1 MLNSLCRVGLIAVL
15 FGLLFVPN
23 AALAQDKR
31 VRHVQDDAKLFKKDQ
46 IEQADKLIA
55 RIKEV
60 HKKDLFIETV
70 AEGPEKDFNGWA
82 RERFNNAA
90 VDGVYVVLVKKPKK
104 YHIDVGNQTLQQG
117 YFTRADI
124 KELESIITK
133 KGKDADLLSDIAR
146 FTLETMNERHKPAK
160 TEPAKKPAP
169 VQREQPVVVPDPVN
183 QHRENTMPPWVGW
196 VCTILA
202 ILFVV
207 WVVFAVIRAMTS
219 FGGGGYGYGGGGY
232 GYGGGGGFFTGMLGG
247 LFGSMAGMWLYN
259 NMFGGH
265 ASYRHDGS
273 VDWGG
278 GGTSAAG
285 GGESYQGDTDVGASG
300 GGDADGGDWG
310 GGGGGDAGGGDAGG
324 GGDWGGGGG
333 DAGGG
338 DDWGGGGGD
347 AGGGGDWG
355 GGGGGG
361 DWGGGGGGDFGGGGG
376 GGGDW

>member
-1 MLNSLCRVGLIAVL
+1 MLNSLCRIGVTAALC
-15 FGLLFVPN
+15 GLLFVPSIS
-23 AALAQDKR
+23 LAQDKR
-31 VRHVQDDAKLFKKDQ
+31 VRHVQDDAKLFKKDA
-46 IEQADKLIA
+46 IEQADKIVTK
-55 RIKEV
+55 IKDV
-60 HKKDLFIETV
+60 HKKDLLIETV
-70 AEGPEKDFNGWA
+70 TEAPEKDFNGWA
-82 RERFNNAA
+82 KERFNNAA
-90 VDGVYVVLVKKPKK
+90 VDGVFVLLVKKGRK
-104 YHIDVGNQTLQQG
+104 YHIDVGNETLRQG

-124 KELESIITK
+124 KSLEDILLK
-133 KGKDADLLSDIAR
+133 KTTDPELLSRIAN
-146 FTLETMNERHKPAK
+146 FTLESMNEHHKPAK
-160 TEPAKKPAP
+160 VEQPAKKPAP
-169 VQREQPVVVPDPVN
+169 VQRGQPVVHDPVQQN
-183 QHRENTMPPWVGW
+183 RENAMPPWVGW

-232 GYGGGGGFFTGMLGG
+232 GYGGGGGGFFTGMLGG

-265 ASYRHDGS
+265 ANYRNDGS

-278 GGTSAAG
+278 GGTSGSG
-285 GGESYQGDTDVGASG
+285 GGESYQGDTDVGASA

-376 GGGDW
+376 GDW